1 MANELLVVGKR
12 HPKADGAERVSGQ
25 AIYAA
30 DIYLPGMLYGKIL
43 RSPYPHAKV
52 VSIDATK
59 ARALPGVKAVLTPKD
74 IAEFSWNKCPGRGHH
89 DMPILTDIARYTGDD
104 IAVVAAVDEDVAQE
118 ALDLIK
124 VEYQPLPFVLD
135 PEEAMKPAA
144 PKIHPQGNL
153 SGAKP
158 VTLVR
163 GDVEKGFQ
171 EADLVYEGRYTTP
184 MLQHASAEPRV
195 CVARWARGRLTI
207 WDSLQHTFPIQAGI
221 AFVLKIPMSKVRVI
235 CDFMGGG
242 FGDKLQPERYDVLA
256 AILSKQTGHPVRMEL
271 SRDEN
276 FLTTHHRYPSVS
288 YLKYGAKKDGTLTA
302 IQAKVIGDVGG
313 YCHLDGAMNVIE
325 TMKGVYRCPNLK
337 AEGYSVYTN
346 KPEAGAMRCVGHPQG
361 QWAQEVH
368 MDIMADKLGLDP
380 VAFRLKNFARLE
392 DGDQDKKIPFSSDG
406 MEECIRKGAE
416 AFGWTQK
423 WQKPATSPGPVKKGF
438 GMAIHSCRHGAMT
451 VPSAGM
457 VKLNSD
463 GTVNVITGTAD
474 IGGNQK
480 STMAIIAAEELGVP
494 LEAVAVTSADTDVT
508 LDTGASSG
516 SRQTITG
523 GTGIKLAAADAKR
536 QLLELAATELKTA
549 KENLELRGGKIY
561 PKGSD
566 KGVPMTDVL
575 KKAPATITGR
585 GTGTLPKGVVTYCFA
600 AHFIEV
606 EVDTL
611 TGKVRVN
618 KIVAAHD
625 VGKTINLSGA
635 ENQVDG
641 GAIQGMGFG
650 TTEHMIFD
658 KGTGICVN
666 PNLVDYKLVTM
677 KDIPEIHPLFIEP
690 IDPVGPFGA
699 KGLGEPPY
707 SVPAPAIAN
716 AVYNAIGVRFAG
728 PPINISSIL
737 EGFNKG
743 SKA

>member
-1 MANELLVVGKR
+1 
-12 HPKADGAERVSGQ
+12 
-25 AIYAA
+25 
-30 DIYLPGMLYGKIL
+30 
-43 RSPYPHAKV
+43 
-52 VSIDATK
+52 
-59 ARALPGVKAVLTPKD
+59 
-74 IAEFSWNKCPGRGHH
+74 
-89 DMPILTDIARYTGDD
+89 
-104 IAVVAAVDEDVAQE
+104 
-118 ALDLIK
+118 
-124 VEYQPLPFVLD
+124 
-135 PEEAMKPAA
+135 
-144 PKIHPQGNL
+144 
-153 SGAKP
+153 
-158 VTLVR
+158 
-163 GDVEKGFQ
+163 
-171 EADLVYEGRYTTP
+171 
-184 MLQHASAEPRV
+184 
-195 CVARWARGRLTI
+195 
-207 WDSLQHTFPIQAGI
+207 
-221 AFVLKIPMSKVRVI
+221 
-235 CDFMGGG
+235 
-242 FGDKLQPERYDVLA
+242 
-256 AILSKQTGHPVRMEL
+256 
-271 SRDEN
+271 
-276 FLTTHHRYPSVS
+276 
-288 YLKYGAKKDGTLTA
+288 
-302 IQAKVIGDVGG
+302 
-313 YCHLDGAMNVIE
+313 
-325 TMKGVYRCPNLK
+325 
-337 AEGYSVYTN
+337 
-346 KPEAGAMRCVGHPQG
+346 
-361 QWAQEVH
+361 
-368 MDIMADKLGLDP
+368 
-380 VAFRLKNFARLE
+380 
-392 DGDQDKKIPFSSDG
+392 
-406 MEECIRKGAE
+406 
-416 AFGWTQK
+416 
-423 WQKPATSPGPVKKGF
+423 
-438 GMAIHSCRHGAMT
+438 
-451 VPSAGM
+451 M

-716 AVYNAIGVRFAG
+716 AVYNAIGVRFAE
-728 PPINISSIL
+728 PPVNISSIL